1 MTPLDAAHATV
12 HDYPGGSES
21 LAPRL
26 GMSGS
31 ILRNKVNANINT
43 NHLTLV
49 DADKMM
55 SVTGDHRILEA
66 LAQHHGY
73 VLVPVAFDTPASD
86 SAILE
91 LVTKVWR
98 HNGNVGKAV
107 DDAFA
112 DGRITKRELDTI
124 KQSIH
129 RVEQAMHTM
138 LARITEMSE

>member
-1 MTPLDAAHATV
+1 
-12 HDYPGGSES
+12 
-21 LAPRL
+21 
-26 GMSGS
+26 MSGS

-43 NHLTLV
+43 NHLTLI

-66 LAQHHGY
+66 LAQQHGY

-91 LVTKVWR
+91 LVTRVWR
-98 HNGNVGKAV
+98 CNGDVGASV
-107 DDAFA
+107 DNALA
-112 DGRITKRELDTI
+112 DGVITKHEIADIDKT
-124 KQSIH
+124 IH

-138 LARITEMSE
+138 LARIREIAQ

>member
-73 VLVPVAFDTPASD
+73 VLVPVEFDTPSSD
-86 SAILE
+86 MAILE
-91 LVTKVWR
+91 LVTHVWR
-98 HNGNVGKAV
+98 HNGDVGRAV
-107 DDAFA
+107 DDALS

-124 KQSIH
+124 KESIH
-129 RVEQAMHTM
+129 RVEQTMHTM
-138 LARITEMSE
+138 LARLKELA

>member
-1 MTPLDAAHATV
+1 
-12 HDYPGGSES
+12 
-21 LAPRL
+21 
-26 GMSGS
+26 MSGS

-73 VLVPVAFDTPASD
+73 VLVPVEFDTPASD

-112 DGRITKRELDTI
+112 DGRITQRELANIEKTI
-124 KQSIH
+124 YDLDSTLH
-129 RVEQAMHTM
+129 AM
-138 LARITEMSE
+138 LARISEIAQ

>member
-73 VLVPVAFDTPASD
+73 VLVPVEFDTPASD
-86 SAILE
+86 LAILE
-91 LVTKVWR
+91 LVTRVWR
-98 HNGNVGKAV
+98 HNGDLGQAV
-107 DDAFA
+107 DNALS
-112 DGRITKRELDTI
+112 DGVITKHEISDINQT
-124 KQSIH
+124 IH
-129 RVEQAMHTM
+129 RAEQAMHTM
-138 LARITEMSE
+138 LARIKQIAE